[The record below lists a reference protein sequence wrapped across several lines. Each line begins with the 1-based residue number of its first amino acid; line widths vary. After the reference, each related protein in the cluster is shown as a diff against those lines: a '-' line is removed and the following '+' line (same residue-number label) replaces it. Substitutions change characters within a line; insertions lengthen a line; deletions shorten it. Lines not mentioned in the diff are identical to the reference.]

1 MWLILDRKHYR
12 QKKENPI
19 AGIHV
24 HVQYAMRQR
33 HIIGIF
39 DFSQY
44 VKQFEN
50 DRSEMEEPCEAL
62 FVTKLNWKNMTLVL
76 HFLRELFL
84 LKLKLGFDACSLVFE
99 GTFSSEIE
107 LKVSLILPCAKCL
120 KCQ

>member
-1 MWLILDRKHYR
+1 
-12 QKKENPI
+12 
-19 AGIHV
+19 
-24 HVQYAMRQR
+24 
-33 HIIGIF
+33 
-39 DFSQY
+39 
-44 VKQFEN
+44 
-50 DRSEMEEPCEAL
+50 MEEPCEAL